1 MYEEKHWRTWD
12 ILLVPDSKSWN
23 EVLIFL
29 EERTVLGY
37 PDINKI
43 PALMWNDPPINEP
56 EMEHKHK
63 RRSAQEKYQVGLSND
78 KKEDG

>member
-1 MYEEKHWRTWD
+1 MYEEKHTRTWET
-12 ILLVPDSKSWN
+12 LLVPDSERWN

-43 PALMWNDPPINEP
+43 PALMRNDTPIKEP

-63 RRSAQEKYQVGLSND
+63 GLSAQEKYQVSLSND
-78 KKEDG
+78 KMEDG